1 MEPLLR
7 IENLSRHFTVRR
19 SFFNPTPLMV
29 RAVDGVDLH
38 LERGETLGL
47 VGESGCGKSTLARMV
62 VGLMPPSGG
71 QIVLNG
77 HSVGPVN
84 QTGKQTEAEPTGKK
98 AAAQHSVQMIFQD
111 PFASLNPRMRIGH
124 SIAEPLTTTGRYTSA
139 ERKALV
145 EESLVMVGLRPE
157 HANRYPHE
165 FSGGQRQ
172 RIAIARALIAR
183 PELVVC
189 DEAVSSL
196 DASVQAQVLN
206 LLMDLQEQLG
216 LSYLFISHDLGV
228 VGHMSDRVAVMYLG
242 RIVEIGPRD
251 DLFQNPSHP
260 YTKLL
265 LASIPK
271 RDPQDRLCGL
281 DASPSE
287 KPNANSSANH
297 ADIPSPLA
305 VPMGCPFHP
314 RCPQAL
320 DICRRIEPAW
330 QTLPSKQSPEPAV
343 EQAPT
348 QGPNQGPEQATGRRH
363 LVRCHLFD
371 A

>member
-1 MEPLLR
+1 MPKSNCLVS

-19 SFFNPTPLMV
+19 SFFNPTPLTV

-38 LERGETLGL
+38 IERGETLGL

-62 VGLMPPSGG
+62 VNLLPPTDGR
-71 QIVLNG
+71 IVVESQNE
-77 HSVGPVN
+77 
-84 QTGKQTEAEPTGKK
+84 Q
-98 AAAQHSVQMIFQD
+98 AQSQSLQMIFQD

-124 SIAEPLTTTGRYTSA
+124 SIAEPLVSSKTKA
-139 ERKALV
+139 ERQSLI

-183 PELVVC
+183 PKLVVC

-206 LLMDLQEQLG
+206 LLMDLQEKLG
-216 LSYLFISHDLGV
+216 LSYLFISHDLSV

-251 DLFQNPSHP
+251 SLFSNPSHP

-265 LASIPK
+265 LDSIPK
-271 RDPQDRLCGL
+271 RDPQDRCAPT
-281 DASPSE
+281 DDT
-287 KPNANSSANH
+287 KQKI
-297 ADIPSPLA
+297 DMPSPLA
-305 VPMGCPFHP
+305 VPTGCPFHP
-314 RCPQAL
+314 RCSQAM
-320 DICRRIEPAW
+320 DICRKKSPVWHAVAGDVSLNCTIS
-330 QTLPSKQSPEPAV
+330 LSPEDM
-343 EQAPT
+343 
-348 QGPNQGPEQATGRRH
+348 RH
-363 LVRCHLFD
+363 HIVRCHLFNH
-371 A
+371 

>member
-19 SFFNPTPLMV
+19 SFLDPSPLIV

-38 LERGETLGL
+38 IERGETLGL

-62 VGLMPPSGG
+62 VNLLPASGG
-71 QIVLNG
+71 NIFLHGQPIT
-77 HSVGPVN
+77 
-84 QTGKQTEAEPTGKK
+84 QDK
-98 AAAQHSVQMIFQD
+98 ASDLSQRLQMIFQD

-124 SIAEPLTTTGRYTSA
+124 SIAEPLVSAGKSKA
-139 ERKALV
+139 ERDALV

-157 HANRYPHE
+157 HAERYPHE

-206 LLMDLQEQLG
+206 LLMDLQEKLG

-242 RIVEIGPRD
+242 RIVEIAPRD
-251 DLFQNPSHP
+251 ELFHRPSHP

-265 LASIPK
+265 LDSIPK
-271 RDPQDRLCGL
+271 RDPKQRHSDQDKTCEA
-281 DASPSE
+281 DAVGTP
-287 KPNANSSANH
+287 
-297 ADIPSPLA
+297 DMPSPLA
-305 VPMGCPFHP
+305 MPQGCPFHP
-314 RCPQAL
+314 RCPQAM
-320 DICRRIEPAW
+320 DICRQEA
-330 QTLPSKQSPEPAV
+330 PSWHKAAKTEQAVGTEQAVASEQAVDTKQSRS
-343 EQAPT
+343 Q
-348 QGPNQGPEQATGRRH
+348 H
-363 LVRCHLFD
+363 LVRCHLFK

>member
-1 MEPLLR
+1 MKPLVR

-19 SFFNPTPLMV
+19 SFLDPSPLIV

-38 LERGETLGL
+38 IERGETLGL

-62 VGLMPPSGG
+62 VNLLPASEGNIFLHGQPVTQDKTSGLS
-71 QIVLNG
+71 QRL
-77 HSVGPVN
+77 
-84 QTGKQTEAEPTGKK
+84 
-98 AAAQHSVQMIFQD
+98 QMIFQD

-124 SIAEPLTTTGRYTSA
+124 SIAEPLVSTGKSKA
-139 ERKALV
+139 ERDKLV

-157 HANRYPHE
+157 HAERYPHE

-206 LLMDLQEQLG
+206 LLMDLQEKLG

-242 RIVEIGPRD
+242 RIVEIAPRD
-251 DLFQNPSHP
+251 ALFYSPSHP

-265 LASIPK
+265 LDSIPK
-271 RDPQDRLCGL
+271 RDPKQRHCDQHYEA
-281 DASPSE
+281 DATNTP
-287 KPNANSSANH
+287 
-297 ADIPSPLA
+297 DMPSPLA
-305 VPMGCPFHP
+305 MPQGCPFHP
-314 RCPQAL
+314 RCPQAIG
-320 DICRRIEPAW
+320 ICRQEA
-330 QTLPSKQSPEPAV
+330 PSWHSVPVREVTEGTEQAV
-343 EQAPT
+343 ESRQILDT
-348 QGPNQGPEQATGRRH
+348 EQTNSQH
-363 LVRCHLFD
+363 LVRCHLFK

>member
-1 MEPLLR
+1 MAKSNSLVS

-19 SFFNPTPLMV
+19 SFFNPTPLTV

-38 LERGETLGL
+38 IDRGETLGL

-62 VGLMPPSGG
+62 VNLLPPTDGRIVVHG
-71 QIVLNG
+71 QNE
-77 HSVGPVN
+77 
-84 QTGKQTEAEPTGKK
+84 Q
-98 AAAQHSVQMIFQD
+98 AQSQSLQMIFQD

-124 SIAEPLTTTGRYTSA
+124 SIAEPLVNTKTSA
-139 ERKALV
+139 ERKKLV

-206 LLMDLQEQLG
+206 LLMDLQEKLG
-216 LSYLFISHDLGV
+216 LSYLFISHDLSV

-251 DLFQNPSHP
+251 ALFSKPSHP

-265 LASIPK
+265 LDSIPK
-271 RDPQDRLCGL
+271 RDPQDRCTLAD
-281 DASPSE
+281 DA
-287 KPNANSSANH
+287 KQKT
-297 ADIPSPLA
+297 DMPSPLA
-305 VPMGCPFHP
+305 VPSGCPFHP
-314 RCPQAL
+314 RCSQAM
-320 DICRRIEPAW
+320 DICRKESPIWHSVADDASLSDTTP
-330 QTLPSKQSPEPAV
+330 LSPEDM
-343 EQAPT
+343 
-348 QGPNQGPEQATGRRH
+348 RHH
-363 LVRCHLFD
+363 LVRCHLFNR
-371 A
+371 

>member
-7 IENLSRHFTVRR
+7 ITNLSRHFTMRR
-19 SFFNPTPLMV
+19 SFFNPTPLTV

-38 LERGETLGL
+38 IHRGETLGL

-62 VGLMPPSGG
+62 VNLLQPTSGDITLHG
-71 QIVLNG
+71 QSLI
-77 HSVGPVN
+77 H
-84 QTGKQTEAEPTGKK
+84 TDKQKESTSQEL
-98 AAAQHSVQMIFQD
+98 SRSLQMIFQD

-124 SIAEPLTTTGRYTSA
+124 SIAEPLISTNSYSKA

-145 EESLVMVGLRPE
+145 EESLTLVGLRPE
-157 HANRYPHE
+157 HATRYPHE

-183 PELVVC
+183 PDLVVC

-206 LLMDLQEQLG
+206 LLMDLQEKLG
-216 LSYLFISHDLGV
+216 LSYLFISHDLSV

-251 DLFQNPSHP
+251 NLFSNASHP
-260 YTKLL
+260 YTQLL
-265 LASIPK
+265 LSSIPK
-271 RDPQDRLCGL
+271 RDPSDRLCTNETK
-281 DASPSE
+281 SPLTNS
-287 KPNANSSANH
+287 PNHNSKY

-305 VPMGCPFHP
+305 TPSGCPFHP
-314 RCPQAL
+314 RCPNVM
-320 DICRRIEPAW
+320 DICRDTIPHWHTIDAHFAKSATSPAS
-330 QTLPSKQSPEPAV
+330 TPITDTALPHPKQA
-343 EQAPT
+343 
-348 QGPNQGPEQATGRRH
+348 H
-363 LVRCHLFD
+363 MVRCHLFNT
-371 A
+371 